1 MRKVIF
7 YKTETGE
14 SPVQDFLYT
23 LSIKQRRKV
32 AWVLGAIRDL
42 PFVHRAYFK
51 KLIDTDNIWEVRID
65 FGSDTFRL
73 LGFMD
78 KGNLVILTNGFIKKT
93 DRTPPAEIA
102 LAEKRKKDYESRN
115 RNG

>member
-1 MRKVIF
+1 MRNVIF
-7 YKTETGE
+7 YKTASGE
-14 SPVQDFLYT
+14 NPVQDFLYT
-23 LSIKQRRKV
+23 LSIKQRKKV

-42 PFVHRAYFK
+42 PFVHREYFK

-73 LGFMD
+73 LGFME

-93 DRTPPAEIA
+93 DRTPPTEIA
-102 LAEKRKKDYESRN
+102 LAEKRKKDYESR
-115 RNG
+115 RRDG